1 MMTLSRSNHQSC
13 SVRKGVLRNF
23 TKFTGKHMYQSL
35 FFNKAAGL
43 FHRTPLADAS
53 YYQSEL
59 SLHSKL
65 VSLLCSRKILVCH
78 YHTENRANINY
89 VWVRSH
95 PQRTSNKK
103 MDFQTPP
110 LPFRPILSE
119 FKKPLPLPRTSDVS
133 CCLMLHFLLLDLAQ
147 NDKQML
153 FVKRTLFCHTRV
165 ILH

>member
-1 MMTLSRSNHQSC
+1 MLYIIYYLCEIIKGSKPYGAFLFTIFPSNVSLTMMTLSRSNHKRC
-13 SVRKGVLRNF
+13 SVRKCVLRNF

-35 FFNKAAGL
+35 FFNKVAGL

-65 VSLLCSRKILVCH
+65 MFLLCSRKILVCQ

-89 VWVRSH
+89 VWVRSL

-103 MDFQTPP
+103 MDFQT
-110 LPFRPILSE
+110 RAYYKISYHQGE
-119 FKKPLPLPRTSDVS
+119 KKNTKS
-133 CCLMLHFLLLDLAQ
+133 FLKT
-147 NDKQML
+147 N
-153 FVKRTLFCHTRV
+153 
-165 ILH
+165 